1 MYFCIILLSNQY
13 RVGAKSVAYTCSD
26 AALEAG
32 KQQHSS
38 QGFGK
43 QLCFYSISPHLSFNS
58 VHISQISLLVFPSF
72 SLYLSISSFSIFFS
86 WYLRELSFLSLSI
99 EEWWATL
106 VYIELCVFMCV
117 STFRVLLKTSPSILR
132 TTARAE
138 FGSEHSLLI
147 LSWTHSLFLSHVM
160 SLSSSKP
167 RSTKDHAFRQTSCLE
182 LKLVIKFGS
191 K

>member
-1 MYFCIILLSNQY
+1 M
-13 RVGAKSVAYTCSD
+13 
-26 AALEAG
+26 E
-32 KQQHSS
+32 HS
-38 QGFGK
+38 
-43 QLCFYSISPHLSFNS
+43 CFYSISPHLSFNS
-58 VHISQISLLVFPSF
+58 LHISQISLLVFPSF
-72 SLYLSISSFSIFFS
+72 SLYLSISSVLVLIFKGTF
-86 WYLRELSFLSLSI
+86 LSLSLSI
-99 EEWWATL
+99 EVWWATL

-117 STFRVLLKTSPSILR
+117 STFRDLLKPSPSILR

-147 LSWTHSLFLSHVM
+147 LSWTN
-160 SLSSSKP
+160 SLSFLPHVIISLPWSKP